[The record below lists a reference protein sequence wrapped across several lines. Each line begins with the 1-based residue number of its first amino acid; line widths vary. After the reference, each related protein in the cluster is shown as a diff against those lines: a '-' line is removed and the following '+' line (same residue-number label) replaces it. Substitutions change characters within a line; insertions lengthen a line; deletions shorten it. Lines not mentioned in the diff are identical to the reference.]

1 MSTTDSMNVERI
13 DSRHADAAIGIV
25 HLGLGAFHRA
35 HQAVYVEG
43 NLSRHE
49 GGDWGICS
57 ANIRSNQV
65 LVSQL
70 YDGGM
75 RYHVAEYRD
84 SRDVTV
90 REVRAIREALYA
102 GPGGPDLEALL
113 ERLADPGVRIVTLTV
128 TEKGYYLNPNFE
140 LTPNFELK
148 SSLPPG
154 SGALLLGAPTI
165 AHDIQHPQR
174 PQTAPGMLVEALS
187 RRRDA
192 GIAPFT
198 VLCCDNMPDNGQ
210 RTRRAVI
217 ELAGL
222 REAALAEWI
231 AQHVAFPCSMV
242 DRIVPAMTE
251 VDFQRLT
258 ELGVDDPAAVVCEAF
273 SQWVVEDHFPQGRP
287 DWEKEGVQMVA
298 DVAPFETMKLRMLNG
313 SHSLLAYLGSLA
325 GIHTVSDAMQQQVFT
340 ALLQRY
346 MHSEAAATLTLPAGT
361 DSTAYAESLVVRF
374 ANDSLRHRLH
384 QIAMDGSQKLP
395 QRWLQGAVIN
405 LQAGRDVTCT
415 ALGVAGWMRYTAGSD
430 LQGNA
435 HAVDDPIAERLAA
448 LHAAHSDPEALV
460 MEFLA
465 QEDVFPTELASYP
478 HFVKA
483 VVDAWCS
490 LQKEGISATLAR
502 FLQPVL

>member
-1 MSTTDSMNVERI
+1 MLCTEPVNVEHI
-13 DSRHADAAIGIV
+13 ASCHSGADIGIV

-35 HQAVYVEG
+35 HQAVYVER

-49 GGDWGICS
+49 GGSWGICS
-57 ANIRSNQV
+57 ANIRSNQQ

-70 YDGGM
+70 RDGGM

-84 SRDVTV
+84 SRDVTL
-90 REVRAIREALYA
+90 REVTAIREALYA
-102 GPGGPDLEALL
+102 GPDGPDLEALL
-113 ERLADPGVRIVTLTV
+113 ERMSDPGVRIVTLTV
-128 TEKGYYLNPNFE
+128 TEKGYYLKPNFS
-140 LTPNFELK
+140 LQLHFELK
-148 SSLPPG
+148 SSLG
-154 SGALLLGAPTI
+154 SGALLVDAAAI

-187 RRRDA
+187 RRREA

-198 VLCCDNMPDNGQ
+198 VLCCDNMPDNGK
-210 RTRRAVI
+210 RTRQAVV
-217 ELAGL
+217 ELAGH
-222 REAALAEWI
+222 RDAQLAEWI

-242 DRIVPAMTE
+242 DRIVPAMTAA
-251 VDFQRLT
+251 DFQRLA
-258 ELGVDDPAAVVCEAF
+258 ELGVDDPGAVVCEAF

-287 DWEKEGVQMVA
+287 DWEHDGVQMVA

-325 GIHTVSDAMQQQVFT
+325 GIHTVSDAMQQQAFT

-346 MHSEAAATLTLPAGT
+346 MHTEAAATLTLPAGA
-361 DSTAYAESLVVRF
+361 DATAYADSLVVRF

-395 QRWLQGAVIN
+395 QRWLQGALIN
-405 LQAGRDVTCT
+405 LQAGRDATCT

-430 LQGNA
+430 LHGNA
-435 HAVDDPIAERLAA
+435 HGVDDPIAERLAA
-448 LHAAHSDPEALV
+448 LHAAHRDPESLV
-460 MEFLA
+460 MAFLA
-465 QEDVFPTELASYP
+465 QEDVFPSELAGYP
-478 HFVKA
+478 HFVKT

-490 LQKEGISATLAR
+490 LQKAGVSATLVR